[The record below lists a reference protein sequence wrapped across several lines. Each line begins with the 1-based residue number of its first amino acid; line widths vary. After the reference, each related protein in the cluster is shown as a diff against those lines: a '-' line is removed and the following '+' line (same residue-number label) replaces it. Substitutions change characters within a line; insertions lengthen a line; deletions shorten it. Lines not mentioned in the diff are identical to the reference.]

1 MPNDFSAEYS
11 ERSDDELLHLA
22 SERHSL
28 TAEATAAL
36 DAELRRRNL
45 TESDRLEHQRT
56 VKRYEQREAR
66 KHRRYIESS
75 FLVRFKLPQALAG
88 LIMLAVLWAMS
99 HLPVRYQ
106 EKWGQTIYTT
116 VAFVVIAILSSPKTY
131 FRRCGITS
139 LSWAALLASAFA
151 CAVASQLS
159 LTIGKTGQWSTS
171 GMLVGWAAFCA
182 TYLGLWICYQIYW
195 RKRRTS
201 DTPSHESG

>member
-1 MPNDFSAEYS
+1 MFYFRETKMPNDFSAEYS

-28 TAEATAAL
+28 TPEATAAL

-66 KHRRYIESS
+66 KHRRYINSS
-75 FLVRFKLPQALAG
+75 FLVRFKLPQALAA

-106 EKWGQTIYTT
+106 EKWGQTIFTT
-116 VAFVVIAILSSPKTY
+116 VAGVVIAILSSPKTY
-131 FRRCGITS
+131 FRGSGITS
-139 LSWAALLASAFA
+139 LHWAALLASAFV
-151 CAVASQLS
+151 CAVVSQLS
-159 LTIGKTGQWSTS
+159 LATSKKAQWRTL
-171 GMLVGWAAFCA
+171 GMVVGWAA
-182 TYLGLWICYQIYW
+182 Q
-195 RKRRTS
+195 RTS
-201 DTPSHESG
+201 VCGFAIRSIGANAG